1 MKRFIATHTFH
12 SEEARTG
19 YFDAIK
25 EIPPDYNITTPHA
38 ICLQVFN
45 SQSDFFFCHW
55 VARSEQDIQTTL
67 NDLGMDNFFITMA
80 TEITDVIDNKDDV
93 ALKHMDFG

>member
-12 SEEARTG
+12 SEEARAGFYKASSEMET
-19 YFDAIK
+19 Y
-25 EIPPDYNITTPHA
+25 ITTPNA

-45 SQSDFFFCHW
+45 SDSDFFFCHW

-67 NDLGMDNFFITMA
+67 DDIGMDKFFITMA
-80 TEITDVIDNKDDV
+80 TEIKGVIDNKDEP
-93 ALKHMDFG
+93 AREYMKFE